1 VHCAAVN
8 SKSYYMLLQS
18 YPYIICLLIV
28 LSSAITT
35 CLIIPQIIRAS
46 HIHQIYDILGNCR
59 KQHDQGIS
67 RLGGVA
73 IFISFIVSFLLP
85 NLPGEKFN
93 INYLLS
99 GLIIMFALGLIDD
112 LAGMRARNKIT
123 IQFIVA
129 FILVIPGDIRICN
142 MYGFLGIYELPYVL
156 SSLLTIFLIMLVVN
170 AFNLIDG
177 IDGLAA
183 TTGIFVNGTL
193 AMLFIY
199 MKQYELAA
207 LPLSIVGALIGF
219 LKFNITPAKI
229 FMGDTGSLLIGL
241 VSIISAIKFIE
252 VNKFIDASPLRVYSA
267 PLLIIALLMGPVF
280 DTIRVMIIRITKG
293 ISPFTADRN
302 HNHHRMLKIGFNHL
316 QTTLI
321 FAALNIISIAIVLFW
336 GDISSSVLLC
346 FVFLT
351 YLFFNGFLTFTIRSK
366 ERSMI

>member
-1 VHCAAVN
+1 
-8 SKSYYMLLQS
+8 MLLHS
-18 YPYIICLLIV
+18 YPCIICLLIV
-28 LSSAITT
+28 LSSAIIT
-35 CLIIPQIIRAS
+35 CLIIPRIIDAA

-59 KQHDQGIS
+59 KHHDEGIP

-85 NLPGEKFN
+85 SLPGEKLN
-93 INYLLS
+93 INYLLC
-99 GLIIMFALGLIDD
+99 GFIIIFALGLIDD
-112 LAGMRARNKIT
+112 LAGVTARTKFI
-123 IQFIVA
+123 IQFIAA
-129 FILVIPGDIRICN
+129 FILVIPGDIRISN

-193 AMLFIY
+193 GLLFIY
-199 MKQYELAA
+199 MGQYELAA
-207 LPLSIVGALIGF
+207 LPLSLVGALIGF

-252 VNKFIDASPLRVYSA
+252 VNKFINSSPLRVYSA

-280 DTIRVMIIRITKG
+280 DTIRVMVIRITKG

-316 QTTLI
+316 QTTI
-321 FAALNIISIAIVLFW
+321 VFAILNAISIAIVLFW
-336 GDISSSVLLC
+336 DGISSSFLLC
-346 FVFLT
+346 YVFLT
-351 YLFFNGFLTFTIRSK
+351 YLFFNGFLTFTIRFK
-366 ERSMI
+366 QRSLTS